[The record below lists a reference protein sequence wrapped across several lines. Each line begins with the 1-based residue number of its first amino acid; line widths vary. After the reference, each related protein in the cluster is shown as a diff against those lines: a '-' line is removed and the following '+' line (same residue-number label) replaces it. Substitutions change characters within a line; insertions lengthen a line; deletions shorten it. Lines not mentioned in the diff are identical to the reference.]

1 MKSPIT
7 GLRVACA
14 VFALM
19 AVAQLMR
26 LIVRPEIFV
35 EGYLMPL
42 WPSALAFIL
51 LCALSVWMWSLG
63 HK

>member
-1 MKSPIT
+1 MTSPVT
-7 GLRVACA
+7 GLRVACV